1 MKPKWPTNIPLAG
14 VSRCVGCGKEPGGG
28 VRPVSA
34 TDIWGVS
41 VQIKRETLVA
51 VCQLAGIT
59 AAALILPCSLIDL
72 KFDTDLLGVLMQ
84 AMLAGIALAL
94 IVAVWTGYEE

>member
-1 MKPKWPTNIPLAG
+1 M
-14 VSRCVGCGKEPGGG
+14 SRCVASGKGPDGD

-34 TDIWGVS
+34 TDIWGIS

-51 VCQLAGIT
+51 VCQLAGIS

-72 KFDTDLLGVLMQ
+72 KFDTDFLGMLMQ
-84 AMLAGIALAL
+84 AMLAGVALAL
-94 IVAVWTGYEE
+94 IVAVWTGQEE

>member
-1 MKPKWPTNIPLAG
+1 VTLRA
-14 VSRCVGCGKEPGGG
+14 SGKGPGGG

-41 VQIKRETLVA
+41 VEIKRETLIA
-51 VCQLAGIT
+51 VCQLAGIS

-72 KFDTDLLGVLMQ
+72 QFDTDFLGMLMQ
-84 AMLAGIALAL
+84 AMLAGVALAL
-94 IVAVWTGYEE
+94 IVAVWIHQEE

>member
-1 MKPKWPTNIPLAG
+1 M
-14 VSRCVGCGKEPGGG
+14 
-28 VRPVSA
+28 
-34 TDIWGVS
+34 
-41 VQIKRETLVA
+41 QIKRETLVA

-72 KFDTDLLGVLMQ
+72 KFDTDFLGMLMQ
-84 AMLAGIALAL
+84 AMLAGITLAL

>member
-1 MKPKWPTNIPLAG
+1 MRLGRGRA
-14 VSRCVGCGKEPGGG
+14 EG

-34 TDIWGVS
+34 SDTWGVS
-41 VQIKRETLVA
+41 VQIKRETLMA

-72 KFDTDLLGVLMQ
+72 KFNTDTLGLLMQ
-84 AMLAGIALAL
+84 AVLVGVALAL
-94 IVAVWTGYEE
+94 VLAAWTDQEE